1 MASTD
6 HSAQD
11 PQSPSPAHPLGVQI
25 MDEDH
30 ARLEQAIEQ
39 AAEAP
44 EAELPALHADLAR
57 ELAAHFARE
66 EDLMRVHDFP
76 GLHCHMAQH
85 RLIVEEARRP
95 VAGGGAELRRHIG
108 VHIAQ
113 LVESH
118 VLTLDSITAAF
129 IRGEFSPANFDN
141 LRLPIEPAPR

>member
-1 MASTD
+1 
-6 HSAQD
+6 
-11 PQSPSPAHPLGVQI
+11 

-30 ARLEQAIEQ
+30 ARLEQAIAQ
-39 AAEAP
+39 AADAP
-44 EAELPALHADLAR
+44 EADLPALHEAIAR

-66 EDLMRVHDFP
+66 EDLMRTHDFP
-76 GLHCHMAQH
+76 GLHCHLAQH
-85 RLIVEEARRP
+85 KLLLEEARRP
-95 VAGGGAELRRHIG
+95 VAGGGGALRRRIA
-108 VHIAQ
+108 VYIAQ

>member
-1 MASTD
+1 
-6 HSAQD
+6 
-11 PQSPSPAHPLGVQI
+11 

-95 VAGGGAELRRHIG
+95 VAGGAI
-108 VHIAQ
+108 
-113 LVESH
+113 
-118 VLTLDSITAAF
+118 
-129 IRGEFSPANFDN
+129 SPAGAVS
-141 LRLPIEPAPR
+141 LSPAAPPSPAAGVVAAPARPARWLTEAWLARVVVRHVRPVAGS